1 MCWLLVGQY
10 NRRIQGRKMADAK
23 GWYAHCLLSADC
35 FYCSRLDAA
44 FSDPVLDALAEAG
57 SVGWAL
63 VKEVQTKMY
72 VSRQIHRAWI
82 FRCG

>member
-23 GWYAHCLLSADC
+23 GWYAHCLLSAAC

-44 FSDPVLDALAEAG
+44 FRIQCWMRLLRLEVL
-57 SVGWAL
+57 VGRW
-63 VKEVQTKMY
+63 
-72 VSRQIHRAWI
+72 
-82 FRCG
+82 